1 MEKKQKV
8 MAKRLIVSA
17 VLMIAGV
24 ILEKQSSWAWLPY
37 VLAYLAAG
45 YDIPLKALRNIKNGQ
60 IFDENFLMTIDTF
73 GALFVGAL

>member
-45 YDIPLKALRNIKNGQ
+45 YDIPLKALTRPPAQAHQAEIRPKNARGK
-60 IFDENFLMTIDTF
+60 IEKKE
-73 GALFVGAL
+73 A